1 MKNPKLVDKITIGTV
16 EFAAYI
22 VDDENNLEAFAIYYQ
37 HEKEPLLMF
46 QQIGNG
52 DNEVEIKINKEM
64 VEKLQLLKS
73 KDLQQR
79 KAHYIAFR
87 EFALNAEQKAK
98 EIALKDKKLYYLTDV
113 QLIKCL
119 EQAYLVD

>member
-1 MKNPKLVDKITIGTV
+1 MKNPVLVDKITIGTI
-16 EFAAYI
+16 EFAACI
-22 VDDENNLEAFAIYYQ
+22 VEDENNLEAFAIYYQ

-46 QQIGNG
+46 QQIDSGA
-52 DNEVEIKINKEM
+52 NEVEIKVNQEM
-64 VEKLQLLKS
+64 VDKLQLLKS
-73 KDLQQR
+73 KDPQQR
-79 KAHYIAFR
+79 TAHYIAFR
-87 EFALNAEQKAK
+87 EFALNAEEKAK